1 MGSRRNARE
10 LALQA
15 LFSMDMNR
23 DFSKEMLE
31 RFCGHF
37 QPAVS
42 IGPFFMQLVTG
53 VLQLMPRIDPLI
65 EQHSKH
71 WKIDRMSCVD
81 RNIIR
86 MAVYEILGCDDIP
99 PKVSINEAIDI
110 AKKYGTEDSGAFI
123 NGIIDS
129 IRIAFENGEI
139 SREPPGPIHENISSD
154 SLG

>member
-23 DFSKEMLE
+23 DFSSQMLE
-31 RFCGHF
+31 RFCSHF
-37 QPAVS
+37 PPAVS

-53 VLQLMPRIDPLI
+53 VVKLMPRIDPLI
-65 EQHSKH
+65 EAHSKH
-71 WKIDRMSCVD
+71 WKLDRMSCVD
-81 RNIIR
+81 RNIMRI
-86 MAVYEILGCDDIP
+86 AVYEILSCEDIP
-99 PKVSINEAIDI
+99 PKVSINESIDI

-129 IRIAFENGEI
+129 IRMAVESGEI
-139 SREPPGPIHENISSD
+139 SREPSGQIHQNA
-154 SLG
+154 

>member
-23 DFSKEMLE
+23 DFSDEMLE

-37 QPAVS
+37 PPAVS
-42 IGPFFMQLVTG
+42 IGPFFMQLVNG
-53 VLQLMPRIDPLI
+53 VVALMPRIDPLI

-71 WKIDRMSCVD
+71 WKLERMSCVD
-81 RNIIR
+81 RNIMRI
-86 MAVYEILGCDDIP
+86 AVFEILSCEDIP
-99 PKVSINEAIDI
+99 PKVTINEAIDI

-139 SREPPGPIHENISSD
+139 SREQTGEIQENV
-154 SLG
+154 

>member
-15 LFSMDMNR
+15 LFSMDVNR
-23 DFSKEMLE
+23 DFSDDMLE

-37 QPAVS
+37 QPAGS

-53 VLQLMPRIDPLI
+53 VIRLMPRIDQLI
-65 EQHSKH
+65 ERYSRH
-71 WKIDRMSCVD
+71 WKLDRMPCVD
-81 RNIIR
+81 RNIMRI
-86 MAVYEILGCDDIP
+86 AVFEILSCEDIP

-139 SREPPGPIHENISSD
+139 PVEKTGQVRENA
-154 SLG
+154 

>member
-23 DFSKEMLE
+23 DFSDNMLQ

-42 IGPFFMQLVTG
+42 VGPFFMQLVTG
-53 VLQLMPRIDPLI
+53 VLRTISRLDQLI
-65 EQHSKH
+65 EGHSKH
-71 WKIDRMSCVD
+71 WKLDRMSCVD
-81 RNIIR
+81 RNIMRI
-86 MAVYEILGCDDIP
+86 AIYEILHCEDIP

-110 AKKYGTEDSGAFI
+110 AKKYGSEDSGAFI

-129 IRIAFENGEI
+129 IRIAFENKEI
-139 SREPPGPIHENISSD
+139 TPEPSGQIHENA
-154 SLG
+154 

>member
-23 DFSKEMLE
+23 DFSDDMLE

-53 VLQLMPRIDPLI
+53 VLKLMPRIDPLI

-71 WKIDRMSCVD
+71 WKLERMSCVD

-86 MAVYEILGCDDIP
+86 MAVYEILSCDDIP

-129 IRIAFENGEI
+129 IRIAFENGTI
-139 SREPPGPIHENISSD
+139 SREQTGPVHENA
-154 SLG
+154 

>member
-23 DFSKEMLE
+23 DFSGEMLE
-31 RFCGHF
+31 RFCEHF
-37 QPAVS
+37 RPAVS

-53 VLQLMPRIDPLI
+53 VLRLLPRIDALI
-65 EQHSKH
+65 EQHSQH
-71 WKIDRMSCVD
+71 WKLDRMSCVD
-81 RNIIR
+81 RNIMRI
-86 MAVYEILGCDDIP
+86 AVFEILSCEDIP
-99 PKVSINEAIDI
+99 PKVSINESIDI

-139 SREPPGPIHENISSD
+139 SWEQSGQIHENV
-154 SLG
+154 

>member
-23 DFSKEMLE
+23 DFSDNMLK

-42 IGPFFMQLVTG
+42 VGPFFMQLVTG
-53 VLQLMPRIDPLI
+53 VLRTISRLDQLI
-65 EQHSKH
+65 EGHSKH
-71 WKIDRMSCVD
+71 WKLDRMSCVD
-81 RNIIR
+81 RNIMRI
-86 MAVYEILGCDDIP
+86 AIYEILHCEDIP

-110 AKKYGTEDSGAFI
+110 AKKYGSEDSGAFI

-129 IRIAFENGEI
+129 IRIAFENKEI
-139 SREPPGPIHENISSD
+139 RPEPSDQIHENA
-154 SLG
+154 

>member
-15 LFSMDMNR
+15 LFSMDVNR
-23 DFSKEMLE
+23 DFSDEMLE

-42 IGPFFMQLVTG
+42 IGPFFMQLVNG
-53 VLQLMPRIDPLI
+53 VVRLRTFADNLI
-65 EQHSKH
+65 ERHSKH
-71 WKIDRMSCVD
+71 WKLDRMSCVD
-81 RNIIR
+81 RNIMRI
-86 MAVYEILGCDDIP
+86 AVFEILSCEDIP

-139 SREPPGPIHENISSD
+139 SLEKNGQVHENARIPI
-154 SLG
+154 

>member
-23 DFSKEMLE
+23 DFSGDMLE
-31 RFCGHF
+31 RFCGNF
-37 QPAVS
+37 RPAVS
-42 IGPFFMQLVTG
+42 SGPFFMQLVTG
-53 VLQLMPRIDPLI
+53 VMKLMHRIDPLI
-65 EQHSKH
+65 EQHSRH
-71 WKIDRMSCVD
+71 WKLDRMSCVD
-81 RNIIR
+81 RNIMRI
-86 MAVYEILGCDDIP
+86 AVFEILSCEDIP
-99 PKVSINEAIDI
+99 PKVSINESIDI

-139 SREPPGPIHENISSD
+139 SKEQFGQVHENA
-154 SLG
+154 

>member
-15 LFSMDMNR
+15 LFAMDMNR
-23 DFSKEMLE
+23 DFSDNMLE

-53 VLQLMPRIDPLI
+53 VVELIPRIDPLI
-65 EQHSKH
+65 ERHSKH
-71 WKIDRMSCVD
+71 WKLDRMSCVD
-81 RNIIR
+81 RNIMRI
-86 MAVYEILGCDDIP
+86 AVFEIVRCEDIP

-129 IRIAFENGEI
+129 IRIAFENGKVSLEQTGPVREI
-139 SREPPGPIHENISSD
+139 V
-154 SLG
+154 